1 MRVAGPHLLF
11 LSLLWRRVSAVLTN
25 YTIDDQAPSAV
36 SYVPGMSLGVT
47 LATENIIDPDSGWN
61 GAKLFNGTYTT
72 FTGTANITFS
82 GVLVYVFLAH
92 PEVSKEEPALDI
104 EGEFLIDDV
113 PFGKVSL
120 AVSGP
125 ANSTSFVAY
134 INPMLSNGPH
144 KLTILATSL
153 DGLYLD
159 YVVYTTEGTEGA
171 SSAADSSLGSSSA
184 MTTSSATG
192 TQSPSLTQSQSGA
205 QSSSNTAILSSQRK
219 FSGAFIGGATTGCV
233 AGLLALLVGLLLC
246 RRARSKATT
255 DFELAEKSHRNP
267 HDTGETSGY
276 SADVDEA
283 HNSANPR
290 PRRQLAEEVRLLREE
305 LQELR
310 QSAAGSSSI
319 ISSDSSRPTSVTR
332 SVSTMK
338 RAQTLAVH
346 DYQERNG
353 VRDSLVH
360 TDSGLRLSLARGVVE
375 EEELPPN
382 YLLE

>member
-1 MRVAGPHLLF
+1 MRVAVPHLLS

-25 YTIDDQAPSAV
+25 YTIDDQAPR
-36 SYVPGMSLGVT
+36 VT
-47 LATENIIDPDSGWN
+47 LATENIIDPDLGWN
-61 GAKLFNGTYTT
+61 GAKLFNETYTT
-72 FTGTANITFS
+72 FTGTANITVS
-82 GVLVYVFLAH
+82 GALVYVFLAH
-92 PEVSKEEPALDI
+92 PEVAEEEPALDI

-113 PFGKVSL
+113 PFGKFSL

-134 INPMLSNGPH
+134 MNPMLSNGPH
-144 KLTILATSL
+144 KLTIFATSL

-159 YVVYTTEGTEGA
+159 YVGTEGA
-171 SSAADSSLGSSSA
+171 CSAADSSLGSSSA
-184 MTTSSATG
+184 TTTSSATG
-192 TQSPSLTQSQSGA
+192 TQSPSIIQSQSGA
-205 QSSSNTAILSSQRK
+205 RSSSNTAILSSQRK
-219 FSGAFIGGATTGCV
+219 LSGALIGGATTGGV

-246 RRARSKATT
+246 RRAQRKATT
-255 DFELAEKSHRNP
+255 DFELAEKSYRNP
-267 HDTGETSGY
+267 HDTEETSGY
-276 SADVDEA
+276 SADADEA

-305 LQELR
+305 LQELW